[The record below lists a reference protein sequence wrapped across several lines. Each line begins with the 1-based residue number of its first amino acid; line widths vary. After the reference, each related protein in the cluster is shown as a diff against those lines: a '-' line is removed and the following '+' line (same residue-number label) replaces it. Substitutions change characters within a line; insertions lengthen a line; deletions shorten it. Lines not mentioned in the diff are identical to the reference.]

1 MLSSIKARVIIFYV
15 AILFIILPA
24 LGVFLYI
31 SLGKIIYNSVDSSLL
46 SGAKA
51 LATLIRSE
59 NGETQFNFSD
69 EIMWEYNSIKAQ
81 NFFQIRHFGGA
92 TAEKSRSLRNLDLP
106 FPSSQNRIS
115 YQTIDLNG
123 APARLVNFR
132 FINYGDDE
140 HEKKVPGL
148 QPNASGFVIQCAVNI
163 DAQAALL
170 ENYKLILSLSIFS
183 IMMISAAGGFFIAK
197 KALSPIKEISDTIKG
212 ISESNLSERIPPRN
226 VPKELRRLAASF
238 NQTFE
243 RLEKSFKRQKQ
254 FVADASHELRTPLSV
269 ILSQS
274 EVMLRK
280 ERSVEEYKN
289 ALTAIKEA
297 SGMMSEIVE
306 KLLTLARLRTDEIEL
321 KVEPINLNEV
331 IRQAIKVVTPFAA
344 QKGTRINWPVYERPV
359 IPGDRSALLELVVN
373 VLDNAIKYNIPDGK
387 IDIAIKKEHSFIII
401 KIADTGI
408 GISSKDVDKVFDRFY
423 RADTSRSKNAGGI
436 GLGLSICEEI
446 VRLHG
451 GRIAIESAIGTGTT
465 VSIFLKKDGY
475 IATN

>member
-1 MLSSIKARVIIFYV
+1 MFSSIKARVIIFYV

-51 LATLIRSE
+51 LATLIRNE
-59 NGETQFNFSD
+59 NDETQFIFSD
-69 EIMWEYNSIKAQ
+69 EIMWEYDSIKAK
-81 NFFQIRHFGGA
+81 NFFQIRHFDG
-92 TAEKSRSLRNLDLP
+92 TTVEKSRSLRNLELP
-106 FPSSQNRIS
+106 LPASQNQIS

-123 APARLVNFR
+123 VPARLVNFR

-140 HEKKVPGL
+140 HEKKIVRV
-148 QPNASGFVIQCAVNI
+148 QRNASGFVIQCAVNI
-163 DAQAALL
+163 DEQAALL
-170 ENYKLILSLSIFS
+170 KNYRIILSLAIFS

-197 KALSPIKEISDTIKG
+197 KALFPIKEISDTIKG
-212 ISESNLSERIPPRN
+212 ISESNLSERISPRN
-226 VPKELRRLAASF
+226 VPEELKGLAASF

-274 EVMLRK
+274 EVTLRK
-280 ERSVEEYKN
+280 ERSAAEYKN
-289 ALTAIKEA
+289 ALAAIKEA
-297 SGMMSEIVE
+297 TGMMSEIVG
-306 KLLTLARLRTDEIEL
+306 KLLTLARLSADDIEL
-321 KVEPINLNEV
+321 KVEPINLNEI
-331 IRQAIKVVTPFAA
+331 IRQAMKVVAPLAA
-344 QKGTRINWPVYERPV
+344 QKGIRINWQVYERPV
-359 IPGDRSALLELVVN
+359 IPGDRPALLELVVN

-387 IDIAIKKEHSFIII
+387 IDIAIKKENSFIII

-408 GISSKDVDKVFDRFY
+408 GISRKDVDKVFDRFY
-423 RADTSRSKNAGGI
+423 RTDKSRSKEAGGI
-436 GLGLSICEEI
+436 GLGLSICKEI

-451 GRIAIESAIGTGTT
+451 GRIQIESALSTGTT
-465 VSIFLKKDGY
+465 VSIFLKENEY